1 MATWHTIANVH
12 VCAHMNHVTSGVV
25 FFFFFLAFFNNFLHC
40 VALRVMICQASWEN
54 KEGERERERDDLKG
68 AHYTQVGTQY
78 SLVIGHSVSSQDYN
92 WQFPA
97 HLAWPWWLANVLL
110 TLWQICPAGWF
121 DLSLALL
128 ALENTR
134 TSLVPRPSR
143 VFPRRTLKNTG
154 WPGYK
159 ATLAHHRWTFYAK
172 INNIFH

>member
-12 VCAHMNHVTSGVV
+12 VCAHINHVTSGVV
-25 FFFFFLAFFNNFLHC
+25 FFFWLFLITSFTVSLWGWWS
-40 VALRVMICQASWEN
+40 VKPPE
-54 KEGERERERDDLKG
+54 KTKGERERDDLKG
-68 AHYTQVGTQY
+68 AYYTQVGTQY
-78 SLVIGHSVSSQDYN
+78 SLVIGHSVWSQDYN

-128 ALENTR
+128 ALENTC
-134 TSLVPRPSR
+134 TSLVPRPSC

-172 INNIFH
+172 INIFH

>member
-1 MATWHTIANVH
+1 MATWHTIAMYMYVH
-12 VCAHMNHVTSGVV
+12 TWIMSRLGWC
-25 FFFFFLAFFNNFLHC
+25 FFFFFWLFLITSFT
-40 VALRVMICQASWEN
+40 VSLWGWWSVKPPEKTKR
-54 KEGERERERDDLKG
+54 GRERERDDLKG
-68 AHYTQVGTQY
+68 AYYTQVGTQY
-78 SLVIGHSVSSQDYN
+78 SLVIGHGVWSQDYN

-172 INNIFH
+172 INIFH